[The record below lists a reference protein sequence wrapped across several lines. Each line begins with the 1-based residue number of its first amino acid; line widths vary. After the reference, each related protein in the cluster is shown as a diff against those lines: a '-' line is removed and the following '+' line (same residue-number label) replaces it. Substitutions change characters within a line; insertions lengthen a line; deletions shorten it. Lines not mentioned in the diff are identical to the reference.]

1 MSAIKQKMLKGVFW
15 SAVERYSGT
24 IMSLI
29 VSMVLARLL
38 RPEDYG
44 VVAIVLVIIGFLN
57 IFSSMGIGPAI
68 IQRND
73 FTQKDINDLFTMSLF
88 IAVFLSLLLFC
99 SSWGIAE
106 YYKNNQIIPVCQL
119 LSISVFFTSL
129 NMVPHALMSK
139 NMRFKEMAKRT
150 LIVQVVTGVFSVGAA
165 FKGLGVYSLVISP
178 ILSSII
184 TFFYFWRCYPVYI
197 SRKFSFKPFKSIW
210 KFSSYLFAFDFFNY
224 FAGNLDKLIIGKLMP
239 LSALG
244 YYEKSYRLMQMP
256 LQNISS
262 VVSPVMQ
269 PIMSS
274 FQNDY
279 REMAS
284 KYNRIVKFMATIG
297 FPLAVVLIFTGN
309 ELVTLFFGNQWK
321 AAVPSFQVFAVAL
334 PFQMILNTSGGIW
347 TSSNATNYMFWTGI
361 TNTFITCS
369 GYIVGAC
376 LGNDIVYIALG
387 WTCAAIICFINTYF
401 FMYVKLFKVSYF
413 KMLTLFCYPVA
424 NGLLLCGIYLLYDY
438 YIVDTNIIASFL
450 FKIILGLLVTVLFVQ
465 LSHQYDIMGKLY
477 SYFQRKNEE

>member
-1 MSAIKQKMLKGVFW
+1 MSANKQKMVKGVFW

-24 IMSLI
+24 VMSLI

-68 IQRND
+68 IQRDD

-88 IAVFLSLLLFC
+88 IATFLSVLLFC
-99 SSWGIAE
+99 SSWGIAL
-106 YYKNNQIIPVCQL
+106 YYKNAQIVPICQL
-119 LSISVFFTSL
+119 LSICVFFTSL

-150 LIVQVVTGVFSVGAA
+150 FIVQVITGVFSVGAA
-165 FKGLGVYSLVISP
+165 LNGLGVYSLVISP

-197 SRKFSFKPFKSIW
+197 SKRFSLKPFKSIW

-256 LQNISS
+256 LQNVSS
-262 VVSPVMQ
+262 VVGPVMQ

-274 FQNDY
+274 FQNNY
-279 REMAS
+279 VEMAN
-284 KYNRIVKFMATIG
+284 KYNRIVKLMATIG
-297 FPLAVVLIFTGN
+297 FPLAVVLIFTGD
-309 ELVTLFFGNQWK
+309 ELVTLFFGSQWK
-321 AAVPSFQVFAVAL
+321 NAVVPFQVFAVAL

-347 TSSNATNYMFWTGI
+347 TSSNATNYMFWTGMA
-361 TNTFITCS
+361 NTFITCL
-369 GYIVGAC
+369 GYVVGAYI
-376 LGNDIVYIALG
+376 GNGIAYIALG
-387 WTCAAIICFINTYF
+387 WTCAAIICFFNTYF
-401 FMYVKLFKVSYF
+401 FMYVRLFKVSF
-413 KMLTLFCYPVA
+413 FNMVVLLGYPLVNA
-424 NGLLLCGIYLLYDY
+424 LLLCGAYLLFNH
-438 YIVDTNIIASFL
+438 YIQCINIMVSFL
-450 FKIILGLLVTVLFVQ
+450 LKVILGFILSVLFVQ
-465 LSHQYDIMGKLY
+465 LSHQYDIAGKLNLY
-477 SYFQRKNEE
+477 LKRKK